1 MHESDERRVAEA
13 EESAAPTTPAGGLR
27 GVLVAASAL
36 LAAAQDRL
44 TELETRDRERDQ
56 VLKRSQ
62 DTIRIYRANAEEYG
76 DGVREAE
83 AEIKALLDEADTQGI
98 TLDEE
103 VLNYALGKSL
113 VRLGRTLLRDPADR
127 NGLKRLVAAVQLL
140 DLLPFHVNIWD
151 IQNVIYS
158 VMTLHFP
165 TIRDMAEKGEASLLE
180 WVREFRFLASK
191 LYIAIE

>member
-83 AEIKALLDEADTQGI
+83 AEIKALANKAEETRLDWQRAMSALHPAVEAYEYVNGG
-98 TLDEE
+98 LVCRCCSMAPGRHSGLCPWHHRE
-103 VLNYALGKSL
+103 VLDLRHADDLRAANAR
-113 VRLGRTLLRDPADR
+113 VATL
-127 NGLKRLVAAVQLL
+127 Q
-140 DLLPFHVNIWD
+140 
-151 IQNVIYS
+151 
-158 VMTLHFP
+158 
-165 TIRDMAEKGEASLLE
+165 AELAHARKGP
-180 WVREFRFLASK
+180 R
-191 LYIAIE
+191 